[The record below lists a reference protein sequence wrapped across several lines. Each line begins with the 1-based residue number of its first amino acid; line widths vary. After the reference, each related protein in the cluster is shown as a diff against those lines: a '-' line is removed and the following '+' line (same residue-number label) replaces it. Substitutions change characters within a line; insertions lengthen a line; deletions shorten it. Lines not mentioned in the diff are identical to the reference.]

1 MKGSDYLPL
10 GLLGLVAGF
19 VVYQVATRPTA
30 PDAGPAAA
38 APAPATAVS
47 VTPQGDAAPPAIT
60 ESVRA
65 ADVAR
70 PDSILSTT
78 PAAPATPARDVQAIR
93 SLIHD
98 GAPGT
103 YFQEM
108 LAEQDQLIMRWPERR
123 MEPLRVWIDRQPGL
137 GGWDIKHAV
146 AAETAFEEWQRAG
159 FPLRFDIVRDSAI
172 AEVRIRWIASFPA
185 GEREKLGMARK
196 TRDQHGWLTA
206 AEITIA
212 TADRAG
218 NPLPASTISGTVRH
232 EIGHALGL
240 GHSPNQADVMFPES
254 RTTVISGADRATLHL
269 LYILP
274 PGSLK

>member
-1 MKGSDYLPL
+1 VKGSDYLPL

-19 VVYQVATRPTA
+19 VVYQVATRSTPVAGTA
-30 PDAGPAAA
+30 PVSSAQQAAI
-38 APAPATAVS
+38 S
-47 VTPQGDAAPPAIT
+47 VTPQGGAASAAVT

-65 ADVAR
+65 ADVLR
-70 PDSILSTT
+70 PDSLVRTT
-78 PAAPATPARDVQAIR
+78 SSAGSAPARDVQAIR
-93 SLIHD
+93 ALIRD

-108 LAEQDQLIMRWPERR
+108 LAEQDQLVMRWRERR
-123 MEPLRVWIDRQPGL
+123 MEPLRVWIDREPAL
-137 GGWDIKHAV
+137 AGWDIRHAV

-159 FPLRFDIVRDSAI
+159 FPLRFDIVRDSTV
-172 AEVRIRWIASFPA
+172 AEIRIRWIASFPA
-185 GEREKLGMARK
+185 EEREKLGMARK

-206 AEITIA
+206 ADITVA
-212 TADRAG
+212 TTDRAG
-218 NPLPASTISGTVRH
+218 NVLPAATISGTARH

-254 RTTVISGADRATLHL
+254 HTTAISAVDRATLHL